1 MHGTMAKKP
10 PACDACKLRRVLC
23 HPQPNGAPCPRC
35 AEKNIICTTSTVPR
49 GRPRKN
55 PDSPPVD
62 PLEST
67 AATTQQ
73 PVPQTASPSVII
85 RPADVGDY
93 TRECPDLT
101 PELVAHFFQ
110 CFDRLP
116 QVMNPILRATS
127 IRMTIRTVS
136 YQLYL
141 LPPQSRALALCIIAL
156 SSLLSFHEVVL
167 GDGPRPESFSDAA
180 FFSSTQDLLSCGA
193 RRAGVHWALHAE
205 ALKAAWDAGVM
216 LQVSNE
222 NAASCFLLDVLE
234 TLDLCG
240 VSRPWASAYI
250 SHVRA
255 LAPMWRISA
264 LTPPDGGHWAGY
276 LMAEAL
282 RATSSRKP
290 ILFSRDDQL
299 LLCGPDP
306 VSPETLLAFLEG
318 GTRKSASGI
327 VHSSMIPYTFHI
339 TCLARELWE
348 TITGDRARLTPISEG
363 AVIQF
368 LASLSL
374 THAILSRLLTHC
386 ETLLT
391 AAPTT
396 ESGFLLED
404 DSNLIGRCATG
415 IVFGFAGLALSL
427 HQELESRALPPSIAD
442 IPGSSGHEQERM
454 RLLQKQARD
463 MAALGAREVARA
475 IRYRPP
481 IHSPY
486 IKWSMLHDYTQFALE
501 QAEAEPFISYE
512 RLRDLETFAGEIK
525 LFGYSLDILS
535 SSQNSSLVNRLAF
548 YLGSSARGPQFFEP
562 DSALTD
568 MYFPVDQRWF
578 DSAAAGA
585 PLGLW

>member
-1 MHGTMAKKP
+1 MVGKIFPNRKTCLDVVFRSEKAIGHGSEKGSTNRGRCTVQWLRSRQPVMRASSVVFFVIRSQMARL
-10 PACDACKLRRVLC
+10 ARDVRRRILF
-23 HPQPNGAPCPRC
+23 
-35 AEKNIICTTSTVPR
+35 PR
-49 GRPRKN
+49 GRPHKN
-55 PDSPPVD
+55 LDSPPVD

-67 AATTQQ
+67 AATIQQ
-73 PVPQTASPSVII
+73 PVLQTASSSVIV

-116 QVMNPILRATS
+116 QAMNPILRATS

-180 FFSSTQDLLSCGA
+180 FFSSTQDVLGCGA

-205 ALKAAWDAGVM
+205 ALKGAWDAGVM

-240 VSRPWASAYI
+240 ISRPWANTYI

-282 RATSSRKP
+282 RATSTLSTE
-290 ILFSRDDQL
+290 LQYSSRDDQL

-306 VSPETLLAFLEG
+306 VSPEALLASLEG

-327 VHSSMIPYTFHI
+327 VHSSVIPCLPFVHSLDVPPDTYSIDTFHI

-348 TITGDRARLTPISEG
+348 TITGDRARLTLISEG
-363 AVIQF
+363 AAIHF

-391 AAPTT
+391 AVPTT

-415 IVFGFAGLALSL
+415 IVLGFAGLALSL

-463 MAALGAREVARA
+463 MAALGARE
-475 IRYRPP
+475 
-481 IHSPY
+481 
-486 IKWSMLHDYTQFALE
+486 
-501 QAEAEPFISYE
+501 
-512 RLRDLETFAGEIK
+512 
-525 LFGYSLDILS
+525 
-535 SSQNSSLVNRLAF
+535 
-548 YLGSSARGPQFFEP
+548 
-562 DSALTD
+562 
-568 MYFPVDQRWF
+568 
-578 DSAAAGA
+578 
-585 PLGLW
+585 